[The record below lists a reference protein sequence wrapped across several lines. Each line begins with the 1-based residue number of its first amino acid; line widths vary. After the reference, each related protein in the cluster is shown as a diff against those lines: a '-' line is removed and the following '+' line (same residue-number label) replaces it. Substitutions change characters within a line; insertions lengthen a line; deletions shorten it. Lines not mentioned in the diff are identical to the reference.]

1 MPLPFFCC
9 PLSRS
14 IAVVLINVPLVVIAT
29 RGFAVLALFLV
40 GNLLSCCA
48 IIPLIFGLIP
58 RFRAFFSETG
68 FVFGVIGGVLGVTG
82 SGIVY
87 KWNPA
92 LSTAQNFAMGADW
105 SWYSNNYDWRPF
117 LAALACSA
125 AVMVLFDGC
134 ALLLRRFA
142 GIHGPGVSG
151 VLMRIPGMKYLTATP
166 HWTPDG
172 SHRQGWQ
179 ADAAVDDG
187 FKGSQAGQGAAAAAA
202 GSAC

>member
-1 MPLPFFCC
+1 VALHLPC
-9 PLSRS
+9 S

-29 RGFAVLALFLV
+29 RSFQVLALFLV

-48 IIPLIFGLIP
+48 ILPLIFGLIP

-68 FVFGVIGGVLGVTG
+68 FVLGIISGVLGVTG
-82 SGIVY
+82 SGIVHQW
-87 KWNPA
+87 KPEA
-92 LSTAQNFAMGADW
+92 SAAVNFSVGADW

-117 LAALACSA
+117 FAALACSA

-134 ALLLRRFA
+134 AWLLRRFA

-151 VLMRIPGMKYLTATP
+151 VLMPLPGMKYLTASP
-166 HWTPDG
+166 HWTRDG
-172 SHRQGWQ
+172 SHRQDWQ
-179 ADAAVDDG
+179 TDEEG
-187 FKGSQAGQGAAAAAA
+187 FKGGNAPQGAAAG